1 MFLSAAV
8 AATLLPEVGAQ
19 TQTATM
25 ALSPQDTFLKL
36 DASVNSTQ
44 ATLNLYTWPD
54 YQAANAILMKFN
66 LGSLPA
72 GAAIQKAELRL
83 SLVQADTRNS
93 SYTVTAHKVVGKNP
107 TVAQATG
114 QSPSSGQTWTPSGC
128 CYNGV
133 PLAQSDISAPYATVS
148 VGTTTGAYSWTIT
161 ELVREWLADPA
172 SNFGLLLNSDATK
185 AKDAF
190 RYFASMEN
198 PNTGLRPVLHVTY
211 SAGDAT
217 PPAVSMTSPTSGATL
232 SGMTALTAT
241 ASDQSGVASV
251 QFLLDGA
258 AIGTAITSPP
268 YSMNW
273 NAAGAAD
280 GQHVLTARARDN
292 ANNSR
297 TSTGVT
303 VTVSNGALVL
313 SPADTTLQL
322 NATNYSK
329 TTTLSTYTWPDR
341 TIANAILMK
350 FSIPTLPAGA
360 VIQSATLQMSLVQSD
375 PSPETTYTIAAHKVL
390 NRNVNVAAATGY
402 TFNGTSNWTASSCCY
417 SSVPLAQSDISTAYD
432 VRAVD
437 KTSGVKSWNLT
448 NMVQEWVANPSSNF
462 GVVLNSDPSKPKDRY
477 RYFASMEHSNT
488 SLRPTLRIQYAATGG
503 GGTTTPTEPTNPP
516 TTPLPTPD
524 TTLPTVSVTSPSNGA
539 TVSGSSS
546 QLNATASD
554 NVAVAGVQFRLDGAN
569 LGNEDTSAPFSTTWN
584 TTSVSNGTHTLSAVA
599 RDVAGNQRTASITV
613 TVSNT
618 TTPPPAP
625 QTGNGLASRY
635 PGDVGIQNDPA
646 VIFAENFEEATMTEI
661 FNRWGDVK
669 NGPAM
674 TRTSDVPAG
683 SPGTR
688 SLTIPWVGGGVNNGG
703 HLYKVLN
710 PAITDV
716 LYVRYYIK
724 YPSVG
729 KFHHSGIWMGGNNP
743 VSAWPDPGAG
753 ARPSGSDKFIA
764 SAEQNTV
771 TYRFDHYNY
780 YYNMHADGGGT
791 YWGNFLLNNPA
802 IQAGAN
808 QWVCVEHMVKM
819 NNPVSANNGEHA
831 VWLNGTKISHL
842 GQGFPNGSWSGGIFT
857 QGTGSTPFEGFRW
870 RTSTALN
877 LNWIWL
883 QNYSPDD
890 PSGVS
895 SKIMFDHVVVA
906 KQYIGCL
913 R

>member
-1 MFLSAAV
+1 MFSCAAIAAV
-8 AATLLPEVGAQ
+8 MFPEAGAQ

-25 ALSPQDTFLKL
+25 ALSPQDTYLKI
-36 DASVNSTQ
+36 DASVNSAKT
-44 ATLNLYTWPD
+44 TLNLYTWPD
-54 YQAANAILMKFN
+54 YQAANAIVMKFS
-66 LGSLPA
+66 LASLPA
-72 GAAIQKAELRL
+72 GAAIQKAVLRL
-83 SLVQADTRNS
+83 SLVQADTRTTG
-93 SYTVTAHKVVGKNP
+93 YTVTAHKVIGKNP
-107 TVAQATG
+107 NVTQATG
-114 QSPSSGQTWTPSGC
+114 LLASSGQPWTPSGC
-128 CYNGV
+128 CYNSV

-148 VGTTTGAYSWTIT
+148 VGRTTGAYSWTIT

-190 RYFASMEN
+190 RYFASMEHQN
-198 PNTGLRPVLHVTY
+198 AALRPVLEVTY

-217 PPAVSMTSPTSGATL
+217 PPAVSVTSPVGGATL

-241 ASDQSGVASV
+241 ASDQGGVAGV

-258 AIGTAITSPP
+258 AIGSEITNAP

-273 NAAGAAD
+273 STTAAAD
-280 GQHVLTARARDN
+280 GQHVITARARDN

-297 TSTGVT
+297 TSTGVN

-313 SPADTTLQL
+313 SPADTTINLDR
-322 NATNYSK
+322 TNYSK
-329 TTTLSTYTWPDR
+329 ATTLSTYTWPDR
-341 TIANAILMK
+341 TIANAILLK

-360 VIQSATLQMSLVQSD
+360 VIQSATLQMSLVESD
-375 PSPETTYTIAAHKVL
+375 PFPEPTYTISAHKIL
-390 NRNVNVAAATGY
+390 NKNVNVAAATGY
-402 TFNGTSNWTASSCCY
+402 TFNGSSNWTASSCCY
-417 SSVPLAQSDISTAYD
+417 SQVPLAQSDISTAYD
-432 VRAVD
+432 QRAID
-437 KTSGVKSWNLT
+437 KSAGVKTWNLT
-448 NMVQEWVANPSSNF
+448 NMVQEWVANPASNF
-462 GVVLNSDPSKPKDRY
+462 GVLLNSDPSKPKDRH
-477 RYFASMEHSNT
+477 RYFASMEHTNR
-488 SLRPTLRIQYAATGG
+488 SLRPTLRIQYSATGG
-503 GGTTTPTEPTNPP
+503 SAPTPEPSPEPTPEP
-516 TTPLPTPD
+516 TPLPTPD
-524 TTLPTVSVTSPSNGA
+524 TTLPTVSVTSPANGA

-546 QLNATASD
+546 QVSASASD
-554 NVAVAGVQFRLDGAN
+554 NVGVAGVQFRLDGAN

-599 RDVAGNQRTASITV
+599 RDAAGNQRTSSITV

-618 TTPPPAP
+618 TTAP
-625 QTGNGLASRY
+625 QTGSGIAASY
-635 PGDVGIQNDPA
+635 PGDAGIQNDPA
-646 VIFAENFEEATMTEI
+646 VIFVESFEEASMSEI

-669 NGPAM
+669 NGSSM

-683 SPGTR
+683 SAGSR
-688 SLTIPWVGGGVNNGG
+688 SLTIPWTGGGVNDGG

-729 KFHHSGIWMGGNNP
+729 KFHHSGIWVGGNNP

-753 ARPSGSDKFIA
+753 ARPNGSDKFIA

-802 IQAGAN
+802 IQAPAN
-808 QWVCVEHMVKM
+808 QWVCVEHMVKL
-819 NNPVSANNGEHA
+819 NNPVSASNGEHA

-842 GQGFPNGSWSGGIFT
+842 GQGFPTGSWSGGIFT
-857 QGTGSTPFEGFRW
+857 QGAGSTPFEGFRW
-870 RTSTALN
+870 RTSTSLN

-890 PSGVS
+890 PAGVS
-895 SKIMFDHVVVA
+895 SKIMFDQVVVA
-906 KQYIGCL
+906 RQYIGCL

>member
-1 MFLSAAV
+1 
-8 AATLLPEVGAQ
+8 
-19 TQTATM
+19 
-25 ALSPQDTFLKL
+25 
-36 DASVNSTQ
+36 VNSTKT
-44 ATLNLYTWPD
+44 TLNLYTWPD
-54 YQAANAILMKFN
+54 YQAANAIAMKFN
-66 LGSLPA
+66 VSSLPT
-72 GAAIQKAELRL
+72 GAAIQRAVLRL
-83 SLVQADTRNS
+83 SLVQAGGS
-93 SYTVTAHKVVGKNP
+93 SGYTVTAHKVVGKNL

-114 QSPSSGQTWTPSGC
+114 QVASSGLPWTPSGC
-128 CYNGV
+128 CYNGI

-148 VGTTTGAYSWTIT
+148 VGSTTGAYSWTIT

-172 SNFGLLLNSDATK
+172 SNFGLILNSDTTK
-185 AKDAF
+185 AKDTF
-190 RYFASMEN
+190 RYFASMEHSN
-198 PNTGLRPVLHVTY
+198 GGLRPVLEVTY

-217 PPAVSMTSPTSGATL
+217 APAVSVTSPTSGATL
-232 SGMTALTAT
+232 SGMAALTAT
-241 ASDQSGVASV
+241 ASDQSGVAGV

-258 AIGTAITSPP
+258 PIGSEVTSSP
-268 YSMNW
+268 YAMNW
-273 NAAGAAD
+273 STVSAAD
-280 GQHVLTARARDN
+280 GQHVISARARDN

-297 TSTGVT
+297 TSTGVN
-303 VTVSNGALVL
+303 VSISNGALVI

-329 TTTLSTYTWPDR
+329 STTLATYTWPDR
-341 TIANAILMK
+341 TIANAILLK

-360 VIQSATLQMSLVQSD
+360 VIQSATLQMSLVQADSFAE
-375 PSPETTYTIAAHKVL
+375 PTYTISAHKVL
-390 NRNVNVAAATGY
+390 NKNVNVAAATGY

-417 SSVPLAQSDISTAYD
+417 SSVPLAQSDISTPYD
-432 VRAVD
+432 QRAID
-437 KTSGVKSWNLT
+437 KSLGAKTWNLT
-448 NMVQEWVANPSSNF
+448 AMVQEWVTNPSSNF
-462 GVVLNSDPSKPKDRY
+462 GVVLNSDATKPKDRR
-477 RYFASMEHSNT
+477 RYFASMEHTNT
-488 SLRPTLRIQYAATGG
+488 ALRPTLRIQYSATGG
-503 GGTTTPTEPTNPP
+503 GGSVTSPEPTPTPSPTI
-516 TTPLPTPD
+516 D
-524 TTLPTVSVTSPSNGA
+524 TTLPTVSLTAPANGA

-546 QLNATASD
+546 QVSASASD
-554 NVAVAGVQFRLDGAN
+554 NVGVAGVRFRLDGAD
-569 LGNEDTSAPFSTTWN
+569 LGAEDTSAPFSTTWN

-599 RDVAGNQRTASITV
+599 RDWAGNQRTASITV
-613 TVSNT
+613 TVSNAT
-618 TTPPPAP
+618 TTAP
-625 QTGNGLASRY
+625 QTGSGIAARY
-635 PGDVGIQNDPA
+635 PGDVGIQNDAA
-646 VIFAENFEEATMTEI
+646 VLFVESFEEATMSEI

-669 NGPAM
+669 NGPSM
-674 TRTSDVPAG
+674 TRTSDVPSG
-683 SPGTR
+683 SPGSR
-688 SLTIPWVGGGVNNGG
+688 SLTIPWVGGGVNSGG
-703 HLYKVLN
+703 HLYKVMS

-753 ARPSGSDKFIA
+753 AKPSGSDKFIA

-802 IQAGAN
+802 IQAPAN
-808 QWVCVEHMVKM
+808 QWVCVEHMVKL

-831 VWLNGTKISHL
+831 VWLNGTKVSHL
-842 GQGFPNGSWSGGIFT
+842 GQGFPTGSWSGGIFT
-857 QGTGSTPFEGFRW
+857 QGAGSTPFEGFRW
-870 RTSTALN
+870 RTSTSLN

-890 PSGVS
+890 PAGVS